1 MTDDVPHKMKN
12 IHLAIIPDGNRRW
25 AKKHKKPV
33 WYGHFKGAK
42 KMEEFLDWCLEHPEI
57 KMVSI
62 YALST
67 ENLKRDKKE
76 LKKLWDIY
84 KKEFNK
90 LLNSKKVKNNEI
102 RVNIVGDMN
111 AWRNDVRKLALTLMK
126 VTENYTRY
134 ILNILLAYGSH
145 FEILN
150 AIKKIVGR
158 SIKHNPLL
166 KESFSKFLMVN
177 RPVDLIIR
185 TGGQYRLSNFLLF
198 QAAYAEIYFSD
209 TLWPDF
215 SKKEFEKILR
225 WFQKQKRK
233 FGI

>member
-1 MTDDVPHKMKN
+1 MSDDVPHKVDN

-25 AKKHKKPV
+25 AKKKKKPV
-33 WYGHFKGAK
+33 WYGHIAGAK

-67 ENLKRDKKE
+67 ENLNRSEKE
-76 LKKLWDIY
+76 LQKLWDIY
-84 KKEFNK
+84 KKEFKK
-90 LLNSKKVKNNEI
+90 LLKSKKVKNNEI
-102 RVNIVGDMN
+102 RINIVGDVDV
-111 AWRNDVRKLALTLMK
+111 WRRDVKKLARTLMR

-145 FEILN
+145 FEIFN
-150 AIKKIVGR
+150 AVKKVIGKGIR
-158 SIKHNPLL
+158 STPLL
-166 KESFSKFLMVN
+166 RQSFSRFLMVN
-177 RPVDLIIR
+177 RPVDLVIR

-198 QAAYAEIYFSD
+198 QAAYAEIYFSK

-215 SKKEFEKILR
+215 SREEFEKILR
-225 WFQKQKRK
+225 WFKKQKRK
-233 FGI
+233 FGV